1 MTRVEQAALKYRQA
15 LHKENQTKNVIALLQ
30 ESLADE
36 VLRREAAWAEWKRIE
51 REEAGDG

>member
-15 LHKENQTKNVIALLQ
+15 LHKENQTKNVIFLLQ

-36 VLRREAAWAEWKRIE
+36 VRRREAAWAEWKRIE
-51 REEAGDG
+51 REEAGE